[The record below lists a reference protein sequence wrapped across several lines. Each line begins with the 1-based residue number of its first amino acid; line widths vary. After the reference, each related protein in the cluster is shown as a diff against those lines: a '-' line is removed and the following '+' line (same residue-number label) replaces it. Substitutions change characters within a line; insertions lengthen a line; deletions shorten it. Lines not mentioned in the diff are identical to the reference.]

1 MTPPPG
7 EVGRRTVLA
16 LGVSQLVGWG
26 VTYYL
31 IGALGPRMVADLGW
45 SATVVHG
52 GFSAALV
59 TMGLVSPWV
68 GRMID
73 RHGGRPVMAAGSCL
87 SALGCAALALAAGP
101 VLYYAAWI
109 ALGVAMRMTLYD
121 AAFAALAR
129 LGGRGARRSISQ
141 ITLLGGLAS
150 TVFWP
155 IGHFLAEAFGW
166 RGAALAYAG
175 FALATLPLHLAIRP
189 GRAPAE
195 ARPAAAAGGEPAP
208 SDRVPAFLYALI
220 VTLTAFL
227 ASAMSAHMIG
237 ILAGLGMGATLA
249 VWVSALR
256 GIGQSAARLAEVLFG
271 GRMHVLTL
279 AVVATGLLP
288 LGFAAGAL
296 GGEFAAAAIA
306 FAIVYGSGN
315 GLATIVRGALP
326 LVLFDPARYGALAGR
341 LVAPSFLLAAAAPVI
356 YAAVIE
362 RAGSAAA
369 LYLSCALG
377 ILLAGAA
384 WELRRRY
391 LPAAAG

>member
-1 MTPPPG
+1 MNP
-7 EVGRRTVLA
+7 VRRGTVWA

-31 IGALGPRMVADLGW
+31 IGALGPLMVADLGW
-45 SATVVHG
+45 GAAVVHG

-59 TMGLVSPWV
+59 TMGLASAPI
-68 GRMID
+68 GRLLD

-87 SALGCAALALAAGP
+87 SAAACVALALADGIA
-101 VLYYAAWI
+101 LYYAAWI
-109 ALGVAMRMTLYD
+109 ALGIAMRMMLYD

-129 LGGRGARRSISQ
+129 IGGRGARRSISQ

-155 IGHFLAEAFGW
+155 IGYYLGAAFGW
-166 RGAALAYAG
+166 RGAVLAYAAI
-175 FALATLPLHLAIRP
+175 ALATLPLHLAIP
-189 GRAPAE
+189 AGRAVE
-195 ARPAAAAGGEPAP
+195 EGRAGGGPVEAPPPAG
-208 SDRVPAFLYALI
+208 RLPAFLYALI
-220 VTLTAFL
+220 VTITAFL
-227 ASAMSAHMIG
+227 ASAMSAHMIA

-256 GIGQSAARLAEVLFG
+256 GVGQSLARLAEVLFG

-279 AVVATGLLP
+279 AVLATGLLP
-288 LGFAAGAL
+288 LGFAAGVL

-326 LVLFDPARYGALAGR
+326 LVLFDPRRYGALAGK
-341 LVAPSFLLAAAAPVI
+341 LVAPSFLLAAAAPVA
-356 YAAVIE
+356 YAAIIE
-362 RAGSAAA
+362 HAGSAAA
-369 LYLSCALG
+369 LWFSAALG
-377 ILLAGAA
+377 LVLTAAA

-391 LPAAAG
+391 LPAAG